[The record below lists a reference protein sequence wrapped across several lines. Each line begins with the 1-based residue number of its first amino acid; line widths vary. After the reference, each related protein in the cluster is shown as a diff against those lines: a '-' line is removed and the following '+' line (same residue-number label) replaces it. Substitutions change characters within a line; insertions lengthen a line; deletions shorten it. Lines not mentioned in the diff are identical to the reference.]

1 MELKR
6 QRQIS
11 DLFWNCI
18 EQDLLMD
25 WRVELRKES
34 SREASEV
41 VSLRSRVDGD
51 TIHSFSLDE

>member
-1 MELKR
+1 M
-6 QRQIS
+6 
-11 DLFWNCI
+11 

-41 VSLRSRVDGD
+41 VSSRSRVDFCG

>member
-1 MELKR
+1 M
-6 QRQIS
+6 
-11 DLFWNCI
+11 

-41 VSLRSRVDGD
+41 VSSRSRVDGG